1 MGVYLGLGIV
11 NGLEIEKHKRLEDIN
26 VAFEEMGVDKNLYYL
41 FDNHEKFYKF
51 RLKKE
56 ILKDELI
63 PFLEELWEYFYKREE
78 ETIKK
83 QEIKNKIEEVLK
95 SDNFEGFENIYS
107 YMFQLVS
114 SQEPEYIKLP
124 FGEYSRIYYKSFIFY
139 SEGKIMMETYGG
151 CFDFLQKMVQQNFSQ
166 YKLSKAFKVSFI

>member
-11 NGLEIEKHKRLEDIN
+11 NDLEIEKNERLDN
-26 VAFEEMGVDKNLYYL
+26 LDKAFETMGVDKKLYELTAENKYS
-41 FDNHEKFYKF
+41 YRF

-166 YKLSKAFKVSFI
+166 YKLSKAFKVSFV

>member
-1 MGVYLGLGIV
+1 MKMGVYLGLGIV
-11 NGLEIEKHKRLEDIN
+11 NNLEIEKHKRLEDIN
-26 VAFEEMGVDKNLYYL
+26 IAFEKMGIDKELYELTDESEYS
-41 FDNHEKFYKF
+41 YKF

-63 PFLEELWEYFYKREE
+63 PFLEELWEYFYKRDE

-114 SQEPEYIKLP
+114 SRT
-124 FGEYSRIYYKSFIFY
+124 RIYKTSIWR
-139 SEGKIMMETYGG
+139 I
-151 CFDFLQKMVQQNFSQ
+151 
-166 YKLSKAFKVSFI
+166 